1 MRLVCFWVEK
11 STQVKGTYEQYDPR
25 NFNVGIDARIEPK
38 ILVVVKHCHGVEEMR
53 KKGRRE
59 NREETGAVGKK
70 GRRKEIKKNGR
81 SKARER
87 REEREE
93 RNMIEKGKTKDG
105 EGKREEERWG
115 REEER

>member
-25 NFNVGIDARIEPK
+25 NFYVGIDARIEPK

-81 SKARER
+81 SKAREK
-87 REEREE
+87 REERK
-93 RNMIEKGKTKDG
+93 EKKLT
-105 EGKREEERWG
+105 
-115 REEER
+115 